1 MKTFEEFY
9 ESRKT
14 YEIYVGDFKSQLVYS
29 LISDAER
36 AGIMARGPYGINSYI
51 KLSGEPV
58 KVLKFIQDN
67 YDKDVDAEELAR
79 WED

>member
-14 YEIYVGDFKSQLVYS
+14 YEIDVGDFKSQLVYS

-36 AGIMARGPYGINSYI
+36 AGIMARGPYNNNRYI
-51 KLSGEPV
+51 KLSGEPA

>member
-14 YEIYVGDFKSQLVYS
+14 YEIDVGDFETQHVYS

-36 AGIMARGPYGINSYI
+36 AGIMARGPYNNRYI
-51 KLSGEPV
+51 KLSGEPA